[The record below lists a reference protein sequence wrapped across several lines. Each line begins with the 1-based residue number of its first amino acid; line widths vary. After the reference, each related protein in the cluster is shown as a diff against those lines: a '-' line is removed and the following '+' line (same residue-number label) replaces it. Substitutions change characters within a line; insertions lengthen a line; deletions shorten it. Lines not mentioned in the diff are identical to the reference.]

1 MIRQTNCFI
10 SYKIMNKKD
19 IFSNIIYLL
28 VVAALIEQTIWI
40 GFMSENVIPKSIS
53 LILLST
59 PWLIIINKLR
69 INKYKNYIWTCYVS
83 LFYFIIGFIYIVEK
97 DSQVHAF
104 FTIII
109 SLIIFF
115 MSIIYVRN
123 YLSK

>member
-1 MIRQTNCFI
+1 
-10 SYKIMNKKD
+10 MNKKD
-19 IFSNIIYLL
+19 LFSNIIYLL
-28 VVAALIEQTIWI
+28 VVVALIEQTIWI

-83 LFYFIIGFIYIVEK
+83 LFYFIIGFIYVVER
-97 DSQVHAF
+97 DSQFHAF

>member
-1 MIRQTNCFI
+1 
-10 SYKIMNKKD
+10 MNKKD

-97 DSQVHAF
+97 DSQLHAF